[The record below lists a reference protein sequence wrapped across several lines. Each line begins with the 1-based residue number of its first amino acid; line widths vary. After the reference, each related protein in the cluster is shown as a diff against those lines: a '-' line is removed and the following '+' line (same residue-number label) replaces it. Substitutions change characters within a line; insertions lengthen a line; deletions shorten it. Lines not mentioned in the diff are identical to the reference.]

1 MNITREANEM
11 GIKVKPEGREG
22 VWIAKKDSVIDFL
35 QTYEEE
41 QIHTYEEEQIHNYM
55 PGGWAVMG
63 ADWDKKRVIEET
75 QKADR
80 IAILTGESLK
90 HNLMHALAVIVN
102 NKLLMF
108 DIGEITDEQLE
119 VIL

>member
-35 QTYEEE
+35 Q
-41 QIHTYEEEQIHNYM
+41 TYEEEQIHNYM